1 MMAVICGCGGRKPS
15 PDPAVQV
22 PVQMIQGVPWVP
34 LAQAMALFG
43 SPMVEGYSGQFHFQQ
58 GTLDFKPNHQSFT
71 MVDQKIWMGYA
82 CLDWDGTLMV
92 HRRDWEKCLLPL
104 LRMKP
109 MFSAYHSTIVLDPGH
124 GGRDTG
130 AMNAS
135 KSLIEKELTLKISRL
150 LQANLAA
157 KGWLVHLTRESDL
170 TLDIEPRI
178 SRVQEFK
185 PDFFISLH
193 VNSAQAKEAV
203 GIETFYTTPQG
214 LPSNLTRNYEDP
226 AEVTFPAN
234 QFDDESF
241 QLAWSVQRHLLI
253 ATGAPDRGV
262 KKARFMGVLRNQ
274 SCPAILVETGFLS
287 NPDECQKLAS
297 DEYLLQLASGIAS
310 AFPDRSNKQSDPE

>member
-1 MMAVICGCGGRKPS
+1 M
-15 PDPAVQV
+15 
-22 PVQMIQGVPWVP
+22 P
-34 LAQAMALFG
+34 LSQAMAQFG
-43 SPMVEGYSGQFHFQQ
+43 SSMVDGHPGQFYFQQ

-71 MVDQKIWMGYA
+71 MVDQKIWLGYA
-82 CLDWDGTLMV
+82 CLDWNGILMV

-109 MFSAYHSTIVLDPGH
+109 MFDENRSIIVLDPGH

-150 LQANLAA
+150 LRARLSAM
-157 KGWLVHLTRESDL
+157 GWLVYMTRESDV
-170 TLDIEPRI
+170 TLDLEPRI
-178 SRVQEFK
+178 SRVQELN

-193 VNSAQAKEAV
+193 VNSALAKEAL
-203 GIETFYTTPQG
+203 GIETFHTTPQG
-214 LPSNLTRNYEDP
+214 LPSNLTRNYEDS
-226 AEVTFPAN
+226 AESTFPAN
-234 QFDDESF
+234 QFDEESF

-287 NPDECQKLAS
+287 NQDECQKLES
-297 DEYLLQLASGIAS
+297 DEYLIQLASGIAS
-310 AFPDRSNKQSDPE
+310 AFPDRSTK

>member
-1 MMAVICGCGGRKPS
+1 
-15 PDPAVQV
+15 
-22 PVQMIQGVPWVP
+22 
-34 LAQAMALFG
+34 
-43 SPMVEGYSGQFHFQQ
+43 
-58 GTLDFKPNHQSFT
+58 
-71 MVDQKIWMGYA
+71 
-82 CLDWDGTLMV
+82 
-92 HRRDWEKCLLPL
+92 
-104 LRMKP
+104 MKP
-109 MFSAYHSTIVLDPGH
+109 MFAAYHSTIVLDPGH

-135 KSLIEKELTLKISRL
+135 KSLVEKELTLKISRL
-150 LQANLAA
+150 LQAKLAA

-170 TLDIEPRI
+170 TLDLEPRI

-226 AEVTFPAN
+226 VEVTFPAN

-253 ATGAPDRGV
+253 ATGASDRGV

-310 AFPDRSNKQSDPE
+310 AFPDRSNKQSETQ